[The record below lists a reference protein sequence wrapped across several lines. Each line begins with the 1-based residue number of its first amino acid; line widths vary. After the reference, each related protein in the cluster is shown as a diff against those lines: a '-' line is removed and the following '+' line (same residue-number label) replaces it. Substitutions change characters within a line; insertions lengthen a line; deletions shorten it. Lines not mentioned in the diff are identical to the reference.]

1 MKKQLVI
8 AGIVLTFTASQCYT
22 GYTLAKEIDDQKE
35 KILNLE
41 SVGFEQRQLIE
52 KQQQQISSL
61 EEIIVH
67 KDSRIQELV
76 LQVEQVTKEKD
87 EVKKQLVSRGEQ
99 NNKRVLNVV
108 ATAYVSFCDTGCI
121 GKTSIGID
129 VSNSITIDNMRII
142 AVDPNVI
149 PLYSIVRVETN
160 SESFIALAADKGS
173 AIKGNKI
180 DVLVAVHDTSKA
192 YEFGIQDDVR
202 VTILREGKG

>member
-8 AGIVLTFTASQCYT
+8 AGSVLAVVISQGYT

-35 KILNLE
+35 VIHKLE
-41 SVGFEQRQLIE
+41 NEGFEQRQLID
-52 KQQQQISSL
+52 KQQQEITNL

-67 KDSRIQELV
+67 KDGRIQELV
-76 LQVEQVTKEKD
+76 LQVEQITKEKE
-87 EVKKQLVSRGEQ
+87 EVKQQLVSRGEE

-129 VSNSITIDNMRII
+129 VSNSITVDNMRII
-142 AVDPNVI
+142 AVDPTVI

-160 SESFIALAADKGS
+160 SGSFIALAADKGG

-180 DVLVAVHDTSKA
+180 DVLVSVHDTNKA
-192 YEFGIQDDVR
+192 FEFGIQDDVR
-202 VTILREGKG
+202 VTVLREGKG